1 VAQLW
6 VVRQQDAHESLYKNE
21 DGGVYLVIMKKL
33 IPYIISYLLVAT
45 GTFFYPRIYMHFASY
60 PPTVAPHN
68 SVAVILNP
76 GISQDELATKLKQ
89 VGLSEFDPYKDK
101 ASPLP
106 SRPSPVYSL
115 VHHYVFDAVMLSA
128 FAGLVILFRRIFP
141 NHDLAA

>member
-1 VAQLW
+1 
-6 VVRQQDAHESLYKNE
+6 
-21 DGGVYLVIMKKL
+21 MKKL

-101 ASPLP
+101 PAPPP
-106 SRPSPVYSL
+106 SRPSFIHSL
-115 VHHYVFDAVMLSA
+115 AYHFAFDAVMLSV
-128 FAGLVILFRRIFP
+128 FVGLVILFRRTFRADVP
-141 NHDLAA
+141 DQTHAA